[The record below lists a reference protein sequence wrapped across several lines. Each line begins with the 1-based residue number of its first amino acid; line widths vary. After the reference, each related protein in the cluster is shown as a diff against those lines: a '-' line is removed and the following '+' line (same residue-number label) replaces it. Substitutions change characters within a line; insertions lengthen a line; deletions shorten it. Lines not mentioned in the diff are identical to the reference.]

1 MAKSKQKIKKK
12 KRRMKEKAIQ
22 NGTVNL
28 SKISNKCILCKEAAY
43 LENDDGSFICDTCAQ
58 IQGELAEM

>member
-22 NGTVNL
+22 NGTE
-28 SKISNKCILCKEAAY
+28 KRKK
-43 LENDDGSFICDTCAQ
+43 
-58 IQGELAEM
+58 